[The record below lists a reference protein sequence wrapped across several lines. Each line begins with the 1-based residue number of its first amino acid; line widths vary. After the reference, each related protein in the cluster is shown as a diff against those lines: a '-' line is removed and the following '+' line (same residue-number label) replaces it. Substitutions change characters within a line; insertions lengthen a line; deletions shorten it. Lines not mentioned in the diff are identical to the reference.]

1 MTTKTNIPSN
11 WIELLAALNWIE
23 LLEASDAL
31 MSLLNK
37 GVYGIDVVGV
47 TSPIPLTQEEGASI
61 AGILT
66 RLDNAI
72 KALKPEKCNAATITT
87 T

>member
-1 MTTKTNIPSN
+1 MKTKTNTPPK
-11 WIELLAALNWIE
+11 WGK

-31 MSLLNK
+31 MALLNA
-37 GVYGIDVVGV
+37 GAYGIDVVNEDNNGPM
-47 TSPIPLTQEEGASI
+47 SQEEGAVI

-72 KALKPEKCNAATITT
+72 KALKPNQCNAAAIATI
-87 T
+87 

>member
-1 MTTKTNIPSN
+1 MTTKINTPPK
-11 WIELLAALNWIE
+11 WLE

-31 MSLLNK
+31 VSLLNE
-37 GVYGIDVVGV
+37 GVYGIDVVDKDDGGPM
-47 TSPIPLTQEEGASI
+47 SQEEGAAI

-72 KALKPEKCNAATITT
+72 KALKPEQCNAATITAT
-87 T
+87 

>member
-1 MTTKTNIPSN
+1 MTIKTNTPPE
-11 WIELLAALNWIE
+11 WGE

-31 MSLLNK
+31 MALLNA
-37 GVYGIDVVGV
+37 GPYGIDVVGE
-47 TSPIPLTQEEGASI
+47 SDDIPMSQEEGAVI

-66 RLDNAI
+66 RLDDAI
-72 KALKPEKCNAATITT
+72 KALKPDQCNAAAITT